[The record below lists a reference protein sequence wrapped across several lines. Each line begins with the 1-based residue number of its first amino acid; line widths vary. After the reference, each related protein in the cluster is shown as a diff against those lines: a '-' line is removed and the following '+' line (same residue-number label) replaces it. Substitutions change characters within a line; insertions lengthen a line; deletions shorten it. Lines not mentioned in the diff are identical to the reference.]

1 MTPTTKQRND
11 KKMNKFDTLDAQ
23 SEIGTLAQVSASEVF
38 TSENDAR
45 ANWKAKQRATR
56 KAQSQN
62 AVAKAI
68 ERNERKEFKPVKARL
83 QKLAKQIRREV
94 EAVLKPERE
103 RFDALMAL

>member
-1 MTPTTKQRND
+1 
-11 KKMNKFDTLDAQ
+11 MNKFDTLDAQ
-23 SEIGTLAQVSASEVF
+23 TEIGKLAQVSASEVF
-38 TSENDAR
+38 TSKSGDAR

-68 ERNERKEFKPVKARL
+68 ERNERKEFKPIRARL

-94 EAVLKPERE
+94 EAVLQPERE